1 MLVFQIDYLE
11 LSRMDE
17 KVGSKFVY
25 DDAVAR
31 GSSTAPAETGQVGNR
46 WDGDGV
52 VRGKYD

>member
-1 MLVFQIDYLE
+1 
-11 LSRMDE
+11 MDE